1 MRHLLI
7 LISLLSTLS
16 FIGCRDESDAIYLI
30 DRAESLLKSDP
41 DSSHILLDSIAVPD
55 NLSDKLLARWCM
67 LSGKVADTLY
77 TDLPYVQQLLR
88 AQAYYKSHGTKQ
100 EQAKIGLYLGRS
112 YVEDKENE
120 KAMKVY
126 LQALDIALRSE
137 DYNQAG
143 YICSYMGDL
152 YDFEGN
158 YLLGKDKYKEAESY
172 FRKAGNMRSSAF
184 ALRDV
189 GRMYA
194 FSDSLDIALIFLLK
208 ADTIIV
214 EVGDSSDIGTIY
226 NGIGN
231 IYNMLGNK
239 ELAKLY
245 LWKNVNMS
253 DFDDAPSYR
262 TLAGIYIE
270 EGDFKNAR
278 ICLEKASVP
287 SFNDMTRF
295 SVLYGY
301 SLLEKAEG
309 NWEKAWFYLDEY
321 NSASDSIL
329 TIRNREN
336 IIKIE
341 KEYEHLKISLENMR
355 LKSDKQKYF
364 IYWVISVSILLI
376 LLWVFQIR
384 IDRKNKRLL
393 KQEIDLSNKSNEL
406 FRLRDNL
413 RNKQDR
419 LEALSIQLSEKN
431 EKLNELD
438 SREKLEKEYEQI
450 KKEEETLVLRIAE
463 RRKDLFLS
471 SAIAKKVIKL
481 SQKVVPGAT
490 KSPLSEKDWQN
501 IITQVNEVYP
511 FLADRLAAFNLSA
524 AELRYCYLSLL
535 GLDSI
540 GESILLHIQ
549 PDSVNKRRQ
558 RVRQRLGII
567 AKELDLC
574 AYLIKLSQKVV
585 PGATKSPLSEKDWQN
600 IITQVNEVYPF
611 LADRLAAFN
620 LSAAEL
626 RYCYLSLLGLD
637 SIGESIL
644 LHIQPDSVNKRR
656 QRVRQRLGIIAKEL
670 DLCAYLINS
679 VQ

>member
-567 AKELDLC
+567 AKEL
-574 AYLIKLSQKVV
+574 V
-585 PGATKSPLSEKDWQN
+585 
-600 IITQVNEVYPF
+600 
-611 LADRLAAFN
+611 
-620 LSAAEL
+620 
-626 RYCYLSLLGLD
+626 
-637 SIGESIL
+637 
-644 LHIQPDSVNKRR
+644 
-656 QRVRQRLGIIAKEL
+656 
-670 DLCAYLINS
+670 LCAYLINS

>member
-341 KEYEHLKISLENMR
+341 KDYEHLKISLENMR

-574 AYLIKLSQKVV
+574 AYLI
-585 PGATKSPLSEKDWQN
+585 
-600 IITQVNEVYPF
+600 
-611 LADRLAAFN
+611 
-620 LSAAEL
+620 
-626 RYCYLSLLGLD
+626 
-637 SIGESIL
+637 
-644 LHIQPDSVNKRR
+644 
-656 QRVRQRLGIIAKEL
+656 
-670 DLCAYLINS
+670 NS

>member
-16 FIGCRDESDAIYLI
+16 FIGCRDESDATYLI

-41 DSSHILLDSIAVPD
+41 DSSLILLDSIAVPD

-67 LSGKVADTLY
+67 LYGRVADTLY
-77 TDLPYVQQLLR
+77 TDLPYIQQLLR
-88 AQAYYKSHGTKQ
+88 AQAYYEDHGTKQ

-126 LQALDIALRSE
+126 LQALDIALRCE

-152 YDFEGN
+152 YDFEGD

-184 ALRDV
+184 ALQDI

-194 FSDSLDIALIFLLK
+194 FSDSLDIALTFLLK

-231 IYNMLGNK
+231 IYNMLDNK

-245 LWKNVNMS
+245 LWKDINMS

-336 IIKIE
+336 IIKME

-574 AYLIKLSQKVV
+574 AYLI
-585 PGATKSPLSEKDWQN
+585 
-600 IITQVNEVYPF
+600 
-611 LADRLAAFN
+611 
-620 LSAAEL
+620 
-626 RYCYLSLLGLD
+626 
-637 SIGESIL
+637 
-644 LHIQPDSVNKRR
+644 
-656 QRVRQRLGIIAKEL
+656 
-670 DLCAYLINS
+670 NS

>member
-511 FLADRLAAFNLSA
+511 FLA
-524 AELRYCYLSLL
+524 E
-535 GLDSI
+535 
-540 GESILLHIQ
+540 
-549 PDSVNKRRQ
+549 
-558 RVRQRLGII
+558 
-567 AKELDLC
+567 
-574 AYLIKLSQKVV
+574 
-585 PGATKSPLSEKDWQN
+585 
-600 IITQVNEVYPF
+600 
-611 LADRLAAFN
+611 RLAAFN

>member
-253 DFDDAPSYR
+253 DFDDTPSYR

-574 AYLIKLSQKVV
+574 AYLI
-585 PGATKSPLSEKDWQN
+585 
-600 IITQVNEVYPF
+600 
-611 LADRLAAFN
+611 
-620 LSAAEL
+620 
-626 RYCYLSLLGLD
+626 
-637 SIGESIL
+637 
-644 LHIQPDSVNKRR
+644 
-656 QRVRQRLGIIAKEL
+656 
-670 DLCAYLINS
+670 NS

>member
-189 GRMYA
+189 GRMYV

-574 AYLIKLSQKVV
+574 AYLI
-585 PGATKSPLSEKDWQN
+585 
-600 IITQVNEVYPF
+600 
-611 LADRLAAFN
+611 
-620 LSAAEL
+620 
-626 RYCYLSLLGLD
+626 
-637 SIGESIL
+637 
-644 LHIQPDSVNKRR
+644 
-656 QRVRQRLGIIAKEL
+656 
-670 DLCAYLINS
+670 NS

>member
-16 FIGCRDESDAIYLI
+16 FIGCRDESDATYLI

-41 DSSHILLDSIAVPD
+41 DSSLILLDSIAVPD

-287 SFNDMTRF
+287 SFNDMPRF

-574 AYLIKLSQKVV
+574 AYLI
-585 PGATKSPLSEKDWQN
+585 
-600 IITQVNEVYPF
+600 
-611 LADRLAAFN
+611 
-620 LSAAEL
+620 
-626 RYCYLSLLGLD
+626 
-637 SIGESIL
+637 
-644 LHIQPDSVNKRR
+644 
-656 QRVRQRLGIIAKEL
+656 
-670 DLCAYLINS
+670 NS

>member
-309 NWEKAWFYLDEY
+309 NWEKVWFYLDEY

-574 AYLIKLSQKVV
+574 AYLI
-585 PGATKSPLSEKDWQN
+585 
-600 IITQVNEVYPF
+600 
-611 LADRLAAFN
+611 
-620 LSAAEL
+620 
-626 RYCYLSLLGLD
+626 
-637 SIGESIL
+637 
-644 LHIQPDSVNKRR
+644 
-656 QRVRQRLGIIAKEL
+656 
-670 DLCAYLINS
+670 NS

>member
-16 FIGCRDESDAIYLI
+16 FIGCRDESDVTYLI

-41 DSSHILLDSIAVPD
+41 DSSLILLDSIAVPD

-295 SVLYGY
+295 SVLFGY

-574 AYLIKLSQKVV
+574 AYLI
-585 PGATKSPLSEKDWQN
+585 
-600 IITQVNEVYPF
+600 
-611 LADRLAAFN
+611 
-620 LSAAEL
+620 
-626 RYCYLSLLGLD
+626 
-637 SIGESIL
+637 
-644 LHIQPDSVNKRR
+644 
-656 QRVRQRLGIIAKEL
+656 
-670 DLCAYLINS
+670 NS

>member
-7 LISLLSTLS
+7 LISLLSSLS

-438 SREKLEKEYEQI
+438 SREKLDKEYEQI

-574 AYLIKLSQKVV
+574 AYLI
-585 PGATKSPLSEKDWQN
+585 
-600 IITQVNEVYPF
+600 
-611 LADRLAAFN
+611 
-620 LSAAEL
+620 
-626 RYCYLSLLGLD
+626 
-637 SIGESIL
+637 
-644 LHIQPDSVNKRR
+644 
-656 QRVRQRLGIIAKEL
+656 
-670 DLCAYLINS
+670 NS

>member
-7 LISLLSTLS
+7 LISLLSTFS
-16 FIGCRDESDAIYLI
+16 FIGCKDESDATYLI

-41 DSSHILLDSIAVPD
+41 DSSLILLDSIAVPD

-77 TDLPYVQQLLR
+77 TDLPYVQQLRR
-88 AQAYYKSHGTKQ
+88 AQAYYEDHGTKQ

-152 YDFEGN
+152 YDFKGD

-184 ALRDV
+184 ALQDI

-194 FSDSLDIALIFLLK
+194 FSDSLDIALTFLLK
-208 ADTIIV
+208 ANTIIV

-231 IYNMLGNK
+231 IYNMLDNK

-245 LWKNVNMS
+245 LWKDINMS

-336 IIKIE
+336 IIKME

-413 RNKQDR
+413 RIKQDR

-501 IITQVNEVYP
+501 M
-511 FLADRLAAFNLSA
+511 
-524 AELRYCYLSLL
+524 
-535 GLDSI
+535 
-540 GESILLHIQ
+540 
-549 PDSVNKRRQ
+549 
-558 RVRQRLGII
+558 
-567 AKELDLC
+567 
-574 AYLIKLSQKVV
+574 
-585 PGATKSPLSEKDWQN
+585 
-600 IITQVNEVYPF
+600 ITQVNEVYPF

>member
-226 NGIGN
+226 KGIGN

-574 AYLIKLSQKVV
+574 AYLI
-585 PGATKSPLSEKDWQN
+585 
-600 IITQVNEVYPF
+600 
-611 LADRLAAFN
+611 
-620 LSAAEL
+620 
-626 RYCYLSLLGLD
+626 
-637 SIGESIL
+637 
-644 LHIQPDSVNKRR
+644 
-656 QRVRQRLGIIAKEL
+656 
-670 DLCAYLINS
+670 NS

>member
-7 LISLLSTLS
+7 LILLLSTLS

-574 AYLIKLSQKVV
+574 AYLI
-585 PGATKSPLSEKDWQN
+585 
-600 IITQVNEVYPF
+600 
-611 LADRLAAFN
+611 
-620 LSAAEL
+620 
-626 RYCYLSLLGLD
+626 
-637 SIGESIL
+637 
-644 LHIQPDSVNKRR
+644 
-656 QRVRQRLGIIAKEL
+656 
-670 DLCAYLINS
+670 NS

>member
-16 FIGCRDESDAIYLI
+16 FIGCRDESDATYLI

-41 DSSHILLDSIAVPD
+41 DSSLILLDSIAVPD

-67 LSGKVADTLY
+67 LYGRVADTLY
-77 TDLPYVQQLLR
+77 TDLPYIQQLLR
-88 AQAYYKSHGTKQ
+88 AQAYYEDHGTKQ

-126 LQALDIALRSE
+126 LQALDIALRCE

-152 YDFEGN
+152 YDFEGD

-184 ALRDV
+184 ALQDI

-194 FSDSLDIALIFLLK
+194 FSDSLDIALTFLLK

-231 IYNMLGNK
+231 IYNMLDNK

-245 LWKNVNMS
+245 LWKDINMS

-336 IIKIE
+336 IIKME

-355 LKSDKQKYF
+355 LRSDKQTYL
-364 IYWVISVSILLI
+364 IYLIISVSILLI

-413 RNKQDR
+413 RIKQDR

-450 KKEEETLVLRIAE
+450 KKEEETLVLWIAE

-501 IITQVNEVYP
+501 M
-511 FLADRLAAFNLSA
+511 
-524 AELRYCYLSLL
+524 
-535 GLDSI
+535 
-540 GESILLHIQ
+540 
-549 PDSVNKRRQ
+549 
-558 RVRQRLGII
+558 
-567 AKELDLC
+567 
-574 AYLIKLSQKVV
+574 
-585 PGATKSPLSEKDWQN
+585 
-600 IITQVNEVYPF
+600 ITQVNEVYPF

>member
-16 FIGCRDESDAIYLI
+16 FIGCRDESDATYLI

-41 DSSHILLDSIAVPD
+41 DSSLILLDSIAVPD

-67 LSGKVADTLY
+67 LYGRVADTLY

-88 AQAYYKSHGTKQ
+88 AQAYYEDHGTKQ

-126 LQALDIALRSE
+126 LQALDIALRCE

-143 YICSYMGDL
+143 YICNYMGDL
-152 YDFEGN
+152 YDFEGD

-184 ALRDV
+184 ALQDI

-194 FSDSLDIALIFLLK
+194 FSDSLDIALTFLLK

-231 IYNMLGNK
+231 IYNMLDNK

-245 LWKNVNMS
+245 LWKDINMS

-336 IIKIE
+336 IIKME

-355 LKSDKQKYF
+355 LRSDKQTYL
-364 IYWVISVSILLI
+364 IYLIISVSILLI

-413 RNKQDR
+413 RIKQDR

-574 AYLIKLSQKVV
+574 AYLI
-585 PGATKSPLSEKDWQN
+585 
-600 IITQVNEVYPF
+600 
-611 LADRLAAFN
+611 
-620 LSAAEL
+620 
-626 RYCYLSLLGLD
+626 
-637 SIGESIL
+637 
-644 LHIQPDSVNKRR
+644 
-656 QRVRQRLGIIAKEL
+656 
-670 DLCAYLINS
+670 NS

>member
-30 DRAESLLKSDP
+30 DRAESLLKSDL

-574 AYLIKLSQKVV
+574 AYLI
-585 PGATKSPLSEKDWQN
+585 
-600 IITQVNEVYPF
+600 
-611 LADRLAAFN
+611 
-620 LSAAEL
+620 
-626 RYCYLSLLGLD
+626 
-637 SIGESIL
+637 
-644 LHIQPDSVNKRR
+644 
-656 QRVRQRLGIIAKEL
+656 
-670 DLCAYLINS
+670 NS

>member
-309 NWEKAWFYLDEY
+309 NWEKARFYLDEY

-574 AYLIKLSQKVV
+574 AYLI
-585 PGATKSPLSEKDWQN
+585 
-600 IITQVNEVYPF
+600 
-611 LADRLAAFN
+611 
-620 LSAAEL
+620 
-626 RYCYLSLLGLD
+626 
-637 SIGESIL
+637 
-644 LHIQPDSVNKRR
+644 
-656 QRVRQRLGIIAKEL
+656 
-670 DLCAYLINS
+670 NS

>member
-239 ELAKLY
+239 EIAKLY

-574 AYLIKLSQKVV
+574 AYLI
-585 PGATKSPLSEKDWQN
+585 
-600 IITQVNEVYPF
+600 
-611 LADRLAAFN
+611 
-620 LSAAEL
+620 
-626 RYCYLSLLGLD
+626 
-637 SIGESIL
+637 
-644 LHIQPDSVNKRR
+644 
-656 QRVRQRLGIIAKEL
+656 
-670 DLCAYLINS
+670 NS

>member
-16 FIGCRDESDAIYLI
+16 FIGCRDESDATYLI

-41 DSSHILLDSIAVPD
+41 DSSLILLDSIAVPD

-67 LSGKVADTLY
+67 LYGRVADTLY
-77 TDLPYVQQLLR
+77 TDLPYIQQLLR
-88 AQAYYKSHGTKQ
+88 AQAYYEDHGTKQ

-126 LQALDIALRSE
+126 LQALDIALRCE

-152 YDFEGN
+152 YDFEGD

-184 ALRDV
+184 ALQDI

-194 FSDSLDIALIFLLK
+194 FSDSLDIALTFLLK

-231 IYNMLGNK
+231 IYNMLDNK

-245 LWKNVNMS
+245 LWKDINMS

-336 IIKIE
+336 IIKME
-341 KEYEHLKISLENMR
+341 KEDEHLKISLENMR
-355 LKSDKQKYF
+355 LRSDKQTYL
-364 IYWVISVSILLI
+364 IYLIISVSILLI

-413 RNKQDR
+413 RIKQDR

-501 IITQVNEVYP
+501 M
-511 FLADRLAAFNLSA
+511 
-524 AELRYCYLSLL
+524 
-535 GLDSI
+535 
-540 GESILLHIQ
+540 
-549 PDSVNKRRQ
+549 
-558 RVRQRLGII
+558 
-567 AKELDLC
+567 
-574 AYLIKLSQKVV
+574 
-585 PGATKSPLSEKDWQN
+585 
-600 IITQVNEVYPF
+600 ITQVNEVYPF

>member
-208 ADTIIV
+208 TDTIIV

-574 AYLIKLSQKVV
+574 AYLI
-585 PGATKSPLSEKDWQN
+585 
-600 IITQVNEVYPF
+600 
-611 LADRLAAFN
+611 
-620 LSAAEL
+620 
-626 RYCYLSLLGLD
+626 
-637 SIGESIL
+637 
-644 LHIQPDSVNKRR
+644 
-656 QRVRQRLGIIAKEL
+656 
-670 DLCAYLINS
+670 NS

>member
-41 DSSHILLDSIAVPD
+41 DSSLILLDSIAVPD

-287 SFNDMTRF
+287 SFNDMIRF

-558 RVRQRLGII
+558 RV
-567 AKELDLC
+567 C
-574 AYLIKLSQKVV
+574 
-585 PGATKSPLSEKDWQN
+585 
-600 IITQVNEVYPF
+600 
-611 LADRLAAFN
+611 
-620 LSAAEL
+620 
-626 RYCYLSLLGLD
+626 
-637 SIGESIL
+637 
-644 LHIQPDSVNKRR
+644 
-656 QRVRQRLGIIAKEL
+656 QRLGIIAKEL

>member
-112 YVEDKENE
+112 YVEYKENE

-231 IYNMLGNK
+231 IYNMLVNK
-239 ELAKLY
+239 EFAKLY

-574 AYLIKLSQKVV
+574 AYLI
-585 PGATKSPLSEKDWQN
+585 
-600 IITQVNEVYPF
+600 
-611 LADRLAAFN
+611 
-620 LSAAEL
+620 
-626 RYCYLSLLGLD
+626 
-637 SIGESIL
+637 
-644 LHIQPDSVNKRR
+644 
-656 QRVRQRLGIIAKEL
+656 
-670 DLCAYLINS
+670 NS

>member
-7 LISLLSTLS
+7 LILLLSTLS
-16 FIGCRDESDAIYLI
+16 FIGCKDESEATYLI

-41 DSSHILLDSIAVPD
+41 DSSLILLDSIAVPD

-549 PDSVNKRRQ
+549 PDS
-558 RVRQRLGII
+558 I
-567 AKELDLC
+567 
-574 AYLIKLSQKVV
+574 
-585 PGATKSPLSEKDWQN
+585 
-600 IITQVNEVYPF
+600 
-611 LADRLAAFN
+611 
-620 LSAAEL
+620 
-626 RYCYLSLLGLD
+626 
-637 SIGESIL
+637 
-644 LHIQPDSVNKRR
+644 NKRR

>member
-1 MRHLLI
+1 M
-7 LISLLSTLS
+7 
-16 FIGCRDESDAIYLI
+16 
-30 DRAESLLKSDP
+30 KSDP

-574 AYLIKLSQKVV
+574 AYLI
-585 PGATKSPLSEKDWQN
+585 
-600 IITQVNEVYPF
+600 
-611 LADRLAAFN
+611 
-620 LSAAEL
+620 
-626 RYCYLSLLGLD
+626 
-637 SIGESIL
+637 
-644 LHIQPDSVNKRR
+644 
-656 QRVRQRLGIIAKEL
+656 
-670 DLCAYLINS
+670 NS

>member
-384 IDRKNKRLL
+384 IDRKDKRLL

-574 AYLIKLSQKVV
+574 AYLI
-585 PGATKSPLSEKDWQN
+585 
-600 IITQVNEVYPF
+600 
-611 LADRLAAFN
+611 
-620 LSAAEL
+620 
-626 RYCYLSLLGLD
+626 
-637 SIGESIL
+637 
-644 LHIQPDSVNKRR
+644 
-656 QRVRQRLGIIAKEL
+656 
-670 DLCAYLINS
+670 NS

>member
-549 PDSVNKRRQ
+549 
-558 RVRQRLGII
+558 L
-567 AKELDLC
+567 
-574 AYLIKLSQKVV
+574 
-585 PGATKSPLSEKDWQN
+585 
-600 IITQVNEVYPF
+600 
-611 LADRLAAFN
+611 
-620 LSAAEL
+620 
-626 RYCYLSLLGLD
+626 
-637 SIGESIL
+637 
-644 LHIQPDSVNKRR
+644 DSVNKRR

>member
-194 FSDSLDIALIFLLK
+194 FSDSLDIALFFLLK

-574 AYLIKLSQKVV
+574 AYLI
-585 PGATKSPLSEKDWQN
+585 
-600 IITQVNEVYPF
+600 
-611 LADRLAAFN
+611 
-620 LSAAEL
+620 
-626 RYCYLSLLGLD
+626 
-637 SIGESIL
+637 
-644 LHIQPDSVNKRR
+644 
-656 QRVRQRLGIIAKEL
+656 
-670 DLCAYLINS
+670 NS

>member
-535 GLDSI
+535 S
-540 GESILLHIQ
+540 
-549 PDSVNKRRQ
+549 
-558 RVRQRLGII
+558 
-567 AKELDLC
+567 
-574 AYLIKLSQKVV
+574 
-585 PGATKSPLSEKDWQN
+585 
-600 IITQVNEVYPF
+600 
-611 LADRLAAFN
+611 
-620 LSAAEL
+620 
-626 RYCYLSLLGLD
+626 LD

>member
-152 YDFEGN
+152 YDFEGD

-574 AYLIKLSQKVV
+574 AYLI
-585 PGATKSPLSEKDWQN
+585 
-600 IITQVNEVYPF
+600 
-611 LADRLAAFN
+611 
-620 LSAAEL
+620 
-626 RYCYLSLLGLD
+626 
-637 SIGESIL
+637 
-644 LHIQPDSVNKRR
+644 
-656 QRVRQRLGIIAKEL
+656 
-670 DLCAYLINS
+670 NS

>member
-1 MRHLLI
+1 MRYLLL
-7 LISLLSTLS
+7 LISLVFTLF
-16 FIGCRDESDAIYLI
+16 FIGCKDERDTTYLI

-41 DSSHILLDSIAVPD
+41 DSSRILLDSIAVPD
-55 NLSDKLLARWCM
+55 HLGDKLLARWCM
-67 LSGKVADTLY
+67 LYGKVADTLY
-77 TDLPYVQQLLR
+77 IDLPYVRRLQR
-88 AQAYYKSHGTKQ
+88 AQAYYDSHGTRQ
-100 EQAKIGLYLGRS
+100 EQARIGLYLGRS
-112 YVEDKENE
+112 YVEDKEHE
-120 KAMKVY
+120 KAMKTY
-126 LQALDIALRSE
+126 LQSLDIALRCK

-143 YICSYMGDL
+143 YICSYIGDL
-152 YDFEGN
+152 YDLGGD

-189 GRMYA
+189 GKMYA
-194 FSDSLDIALIFLLK
+194 FSDSLEMALKCLLK
-208 ADTIIV
+208 ADTIMG
-214 EVGDSSDIGTIY
+214 EVGDSSDIGSIS

-231 IYNMLGNK
+231 IYNMLGDK
-239 ELAKLY
+239 KLAKQY
-245 LWKNVNMS
+245 LWKAIDIS
-253 DFDDAPSYR
+253 DFDDAPSYSA
-262 TLAGIYIE
+262 LVDIYIE
-270 EGDFKNAR
+270 EGDFKSAR
-278 ICLEKASVP
+278 ICLERASVP
-287 SFNDMTRF
+287 SFNDMTHF

-511 FLADRLAAFNLSA
+511 F
-524 AELRYCYLSLL
+524 
-535 GLDSI
+535 
-540 GESILLHIQ
+540 
-549 PDSVNKRRQ
+549 
-558 RVRQRLGII
+558 
-567 AKELDLC
+567 
-574 AYLIKLSQKVV
+574 
-585 PGATKSPLSEKDWQN
+585 
-600 IITQVNEVYPF
+600 
-611 LADRLAAFN
+611 
-620 LSAAEL
+620 
-626 RYCYLSLLGLD
+626 
-637 SIGESIL
+637 
-644 LHIQPDSVNKRR
+644 
-656 QRVRQRLGIIAKEL
+656 
-670 DLCAYLINS
+670 
-679 VQ
+679 

>member
-481 SQKVVPGAT
+481 SQKVVPGA
-490 KSPLSEKDWQN
+490 N
-501 IITQVNEVYP
+501 
-511 FLADRLAAFNLSA
+511 
-524 AELRYCYLSLL
+524 
-535 GLDSI
+535 
-540 GESILLHIQ
+540 
-549 PDSVNKRRQ
+549 
-558 RVRQRLGII
+558 
-567 AKELDLC
+567 
-574 AYLIKLSQKVV
+574 
-585 PGATKSPLSEKDWQN
+585 KSPLSEKDWQN

>member
-194 FSDSLDIALIFLLK
+194 FSDSLDIALIFFLK

-262 TLAGIYIE
+262 TLAGIYID

-574 AYLIKLSQKVV
+574 AYLI
-585 PGATKSPLSEKDWQN
+585 
-600 IITQVNEVYPF
+600 
-611 LADRLAAFN
+611 
-620 LSAAEL
+620 
-626 RYCYLSLLGLD
+626 
-637 SIGESIL
+637 
-644 LHIQPDSVNKRR
+644 
-656 QRVRQRLGIIAKEL
+656 
-670 DLCAYLINS
+670 NS

>member
-30 DRAESLLKSDP
+30 DRAESLLKPDP

-524 AELRYCYLSLL
+524 AELRYY
-535 GLDSI
+535 
-540 GESILLHIQ
+540 
-549 PDSVNKRRQ
+549 
-558 RVRQRLGII
+558 
-567 AKELDLC
+567 
-574 AYLIKLSQKVV
+574 
-585 PGATKSPLSEKDWQN
+585 
-600 IITQVNEVYPF
+600 
-611 LADRLAAFN
+611 
-620 LSAAEL
+620 
-626 RYCYLSLLGLD
+626 YLSLLGLD

>member
-501 IITQVNEVYP
+501 IITQ
-511 FLADRLAAFNLSA
+511 
-524 AELRYCYLSLL
+524 
-535 GLDSI
+535 G
-540 GESILLHIQ
+540 
-549 PDSVNKRRQ
+549 
-558 RVRQRLGII
+558 
-567 AKELDLC
+567 
-574 AYLIKLSQKVV
+574 
-585 PGATKSPLSEKDWQN
+585 
-600 IITQVNEVYPF
+600 NEVYPF

>member
-214 EVGDSSDIGTIY
+214 EVGDSSYIGTIY

-574 AYLIKLSQKVV
+574 AYLI
-585 PGATKSPLSEKDWQN
+585 
-600 IITQVNEVYPF
+600 
-611 LADRLAAFN
+611 
-620 LSAAEL
+620 
-626 RYCYLSLLGLD
+626 
-637 SIGESIL
+637 
-644 LHIQPDSVNKRR
+644 
-656 QRVRQRLGIIAKEL
+656 
-670 DLCAYLINS
+670 NS

>member
-574 AYLIKLSQKVV
+574 AYLS
-585 PGATKSPLSEKDWQN
+585 
-600 IITQVNEVYPF
+600 
-611 LADRLAAFN
+611 
-620 LSAAEL
+620 
-626 RYCYLSLLGLD
+626 
-637 SIGESIL
+637 
-644 LHIQPDSVNKRR
+644 
-656 QRVRQRLGIIAKEL
+656 
-670 DLCAYLINS
+670 NS